1 MGLLERAAMEAAK
14 KMAENEESHTDT
26 RGIVKASKVFPVV
39 SIASILLALG
49 MAFLKHRQ
57 SDAAFL
63 CTVWG
68 VCSAG
73 HLPADL
79 WAQFQN
85 RVRPHGN
92 YGVQLF
98 RKAQAVYPAGRA
110 EDRTEKRWLY
120 CVDCQGKFGWNS
132 SFSLVQMHFSAICGT
147 IRRRNRYEVDI
158 CKKRLWDLR
167 LYGSGVSGGDNCI
180 FCAVRYK

>member
-14 KMAENEESHTDT
+14 KMAESEESHTDV

-57 SDAAFL
+57 SDAAFYVL
-63 CTVWG
+63 AG
-68 VCSAG
+68 VFAVLGICLLIYG
-73 HLPADL
+73 H
-79 WAQFQN
+79 N
-85 RVRPHGN
+85 
-92 YGVQLF
+92 F
-98 RKAQAVYPAGRA
+98 RIEY
-110 EDRTEKRWLY
+110 DRTGITVYNFFGKPKQYTLQDVQKIELKSDGYIVWTAK
-120 CVDCQGKFGWNS
+120 GKFGWNS